1 MKNNIAFF
9 EKSIGSLVTIC
20 KRIDVKFIFAF
31 NFALLTEL
39 LPDFSKQAILFL
51 IYLLANKGKCLVLND
66 FAFIINQKG
75 LIPRIKK

>member
-9 EKSIGSLVTIC
+9 EKSIGSLVTIS

-31 NFALLTEL
+31 DFALLTEL

-51 IYLLANKGKCLVLND
+51 IYLLADKGKSR
-66 FAFIINQKG
+66 NQS
-75 LIPRIKK
+75 